1 MYTAAQIETIA
12 YRIAFIILHG
22 DTALIKLY
30 LAHVRSL
37 PHGAIVTAVLSM
49 IEDMINE

>member
-22 DTALIKLY
+22 DTALIIAYVK
-30 LAHVRSL
+30 HVRSL
-37 PHGAIVTAVLSM
+37 PHGAIVAAVLSM
-49 IEDMINE
+49 VEDMSNE